1 MNWIFRL
8 LVIVIILPLSAFS
21 CDTNVGANCHQHID
35 ITNASSKEIIVIIID
50 YYESIDKPLDSYT
63 LSLLVYQNLKEGAN
77 IGYSI
82 SPGQTKRVVDML
94 NSTMCI
100 ESYLKH
106 IDCWIF
112 FILDAEIVTNS
123 TAEELSDGRAVLDKI
138 YYSCDDIALLG
149 MDLVYR

>member
-1 MNWIFRL
+1 M
-8 LVIVIILPLSAFS
+8 
-21 CDTNVGANCHQHID
+21 
-35 ITNASSKEIIVIIID
+35 
-50 YYESIDKPLDSYT
+50 DKPLDSYT
-63 LSLLVYQNLKEGAN
+63 LSLFVYQNLKEGAN

-82 SPGQTKRVVDML
+82 LPGQTKRVVDML

-112 FILDAEIVTNS
+112 FILDAEIVANS
-123 TAEELSDGRAVLDKI
+123 TAEELSDGRAILDKI
-138 YYSCDDIALLG
+138 YYSYDDIALLG